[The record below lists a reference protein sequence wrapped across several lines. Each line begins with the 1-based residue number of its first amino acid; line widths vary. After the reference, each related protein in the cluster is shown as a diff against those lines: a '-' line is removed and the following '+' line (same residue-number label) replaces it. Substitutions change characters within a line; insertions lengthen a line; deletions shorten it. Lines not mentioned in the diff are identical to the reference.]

1 MKNRLKRRLSFANV
15 VAVIALFVALGGSVY
30 AAHKISGK
38 RIKRGSE
45 PGNRLKNDSV
55 TGKQVAESTLG
66 TVPNADAL
74 AGAPASAY
82 LTIGRSAQQNGA
94 CDPLDT
100 SFVNCVTVTL
110 NLPHA
115 GRVLLVGVGVGVD
128 QGGIGAEGSC
138 RFGADNNVVS
148 GSTISVYA
156 RPQPDNEDF
165 SLTAVSEPLG
175 PGSHSLQLAC
185 NEEPTGSGIR
195 FDETHISAVMLGSG

>member
-1 MKNRLKRRLSFANV
+1 MKDRLKRRLSFANV

-30 AAHKISGK
+30 AANKISGK
-38 RIKRGSE
+38 TIKKGSE

-74 AGAPASAY
+74 GGAPASAY
-82 LTIGRSAQQNGA
+82 LTIGRSAKQSGT

-100 SFVNCVTVTL
+100 SFVSCVTVSL
-110 NLPHA
+110 NLPDA
-115 GRVLLVGVGVGVD
+115 GRVLLDGAGVAID
-128 QGGIGAEGSC
+128 QGAVGAEGAC
-138 RFGADNNVVS
+138 RFAADNQVVS
-148 GSTISVYA
+148 GSPISVYA

-165 SLTAVSEPLG
+165 SLTAVTDPLG

-185 NEEPTGSGIR
+185 NEESTTSAIR
-195 FDETHISAVMLGSG
+195 FDETQISAVVLGSG